1 MPFKRILCGVD
12 FSKESIRAFH
22 TAAELARTGKAAL
35 HVLHVL
41 EAQPVIPGWL
51 PPSGLSEVTLLLEEK
66 ATASMEKLIKPA
78 ARELKGLKIT
88 SEVNDGRAFV
98 EIINR
103 ARDWKAD
110 LIVIGAKG
118 AASVEEIV
126 AGSTAENVA
135 RRASCSVLIVR

>member
-22 TAAELARTGKAAL
+22 AAVELARRGKAAL

-66 ATASMEKLIKPA
+66 ATASMEKLVKPG

-98 EIINR
+98 EILDR

-118 AASVEEIV
+118 AASVDEIV
-126 AGSTAENVA
+126 AGGTAENVMRKA
-135 RRASCSVLIVR
+135 TCSVLIVR